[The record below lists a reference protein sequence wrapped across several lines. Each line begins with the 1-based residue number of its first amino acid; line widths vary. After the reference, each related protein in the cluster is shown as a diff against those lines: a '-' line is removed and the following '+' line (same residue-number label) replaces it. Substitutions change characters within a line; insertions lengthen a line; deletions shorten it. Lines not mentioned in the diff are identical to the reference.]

1 MIEKAFH
8 TLLLVLLFVYA
19 MTIVGCTPKPKQ
31 LYLIKEDGK
40 FGFIDSLGQKVIEP
54 SFLSAAPFSDGLAL
68 VVTDTSRAKGMRTK
82 IDYHYIDETGKTIGK
97 KNYTAYISII
107 WSILLDMDLDW
118 HSGIDY
124 LSAYSYSEG
133 KALFQFVTNPE
144 EVDEEV
150 KYGYINKKG
159 KVVIPC
165 EYYGGDLFHEGKT
178 MVQDVPMDA
187 NGIKNPSSWKVIDE
201 NGKSLTDY
209 MFYDKGQYYNHRC
222 LTSLITEDEEA
233 KNQYRAVYVLLD
245 ENANIIKTFPN
256 GGMKKRMEEFIVDQI
271 GPLAMFGLGSDF
283 YYANDGSEVTQ
294 SYDMSQAWKNNISKN
309 RGFLTDLGK
318 EAHIS
323 YVKGYSE
330 GLFVCTTGEKD
341 SEKWFFS
348 DAHGFLYGSIN
359 PDLVVFEDALPF
371 SSGLAAVKIDGK
383 WGYINHD
390 FKLVIPCQYDKAE
403 SFNGSLA
410 YVESGYANL
419 KIYSYIN
426 KRGMPIWQ
434 NSKLDN

>member
-1 MIEKAFH
+1 MIEKKSH
-8 TLLLVLLFVYA
+8 TLLLGLLSVFAITV
-19 MTIVGCTPKPKQ
+19 IGCTSKPKQ
-31 LYLIKEDGK
+31 LYLIREDGK
-40 FGFIDSLGQKVIEP
+40 CGFIDSLGNITIEP
-54 SFLSAAPFSDGLAL
+54 SYIFADNFNDGVAL
-68 VVTDTSRAKGMRTK
+68 VITDTSWMRDLLMIKT
-82 IDYHYIDETGKTIGK
+82 IYHYINEHGKTVGQE
-97 KNYTAYISII
+97 NYTAYF
-107 WSILLDMDLDW
+107 DFMDWLRDTK
-118 HSGIDY
+118 HC
-124 LSAYSYSEG
+124 LSMFSYSEG
-133 KALFQFVTNPE
+133 KALFQVQAESQDDFTVFR
-144 EVDEEV
+144 
-150 KYGYINKKG
+150 KGIRYGYINKKG

-178 MVQDVPMDA
+178 MVQDEPMDA

-201 NGKSLTDY
+201 KGKSLTDY
-209 MFYDKGQYYNHRC
+209 MFYEKGQYYNDRC
-222 LTSLITEDEEA
+222 LTLLVTKDEEA
-233 KNQYRAVYVLLD
+233 QNQYRGVYVLLD
-245 ENANIIKTFPN
+245 ENANIIKTFPD
-256 GGMKKRMEEFIVDQI
+256 GGMKKRMEEYIVDQI
-271 GPLAMFGLGSDF
+271 GALAMFGLGSEF
-283 YYANDGSEVTQ
+283 YYVNDGSKVTQ
-294 SYDMSQAWKNNISKN
+294 SYDMSQAQKNNISKK

-330 GLFVCTTGEKD
+330 GLFVCTTADKD
-341 SEKWFFS
+341 DDKWFFS
-348 DAHGFLYGSIN
+348 DAHGFLYGSIT